1 MYIHAYTHIFW
12 IRIFMLP
19 DVTVRIVCNI
29 ALFLLELNEIWK
41 ILTSGLDKASS
52 IFTADN
58 TKIQNVQNS
67 I

>member
-1 MYIHAYTHIFW
+1 
-12 IRIFMLP
+12 MLP